1 MKIFGRLKSYSYYE
15 KFSKYH
21 SIEYDRF
28 WTYDEIVQW
37 MQSLNTEYP
46 EFTEVF
52 QFGRT
57 EEGRDIMGIRVTSE
71 EHLAQETLPIVFITA
86 ATSARDWITA
96 MSAVNLIHM
105 LAEYR
110 HFYGEIVDNI
120 DWYILPVANPDGYVF
135 SMTEGVRN
143 ISSWNF

>member
-1 MKIFGRLKSYSYYE
+1 MQHINE
-15 KFSKYH
+15 K
-21 SIEYDRF
+21 
-28 WTYDEIVQW
+28 
-37 MQSLNTEYP
+37 YP
-46 EFTEVF
+46 ETTEIF

-57 EEGRDIMGIRVTSE
+57 AQGRDIMGIRVTSE
-71 EHLAQETLPIVFITA
+71 EHLAQEELPIIFVTA

-110 HFYGEIVDNI
+110 NFYGDIVDNI

-135 SMTEGVRN
+135 SMTEGVR
-143 ISSWNF
+143 IDF